1 MCLHTGVHSPQPVSV
16 TKGKNLAYLQPIPL
30 EEGRRM
36 VTTVLLLRMTLG
48 PEVRERTL
56 HPSSS
61 RAMALSKGNAI
72 SRGAFWKSVG
82 AFLLS

>member
-72 SRGAFWKSVG
+72 SRGAFWKPVG